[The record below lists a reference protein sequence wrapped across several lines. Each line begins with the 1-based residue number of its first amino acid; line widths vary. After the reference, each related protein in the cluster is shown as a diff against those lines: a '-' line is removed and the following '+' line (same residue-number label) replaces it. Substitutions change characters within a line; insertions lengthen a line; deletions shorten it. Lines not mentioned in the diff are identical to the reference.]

1 MHALFNLYSLW
12 NDGRKVFFFFFLM
25 EGKILVNNQKIK
37 AEQAAK
43 GEKV

>member
-1 MHALFNLYSLW
+1 MMIEI
-12 NDGRKVFFFFFLM
+12 FFLM

>member
-1 MHALFNLYSLW
+1 MLFLTSSLW
-12 NDGRKVFFFFFLM
+12 NDGRRDFFFLM

-37 AEQAAK
+37 AEEAAK

>member
-1 MHALFNLYSLW
+1 MM
-12 NDGRKVFFFFFLM
+12 VEEIFFLM

>member
-1 MHALFNLYSLW
+1 MLFLTSSLW
-12 NDGRKVFFFFFLM
+12 NDDRDFFLM

>member
-1 MHALFNLYSLW
+1 MM
-12 NDGRKVFFFFFLM
+12 VEEIFFLM

-37 AEQAAK
+37 AEEAAK

>member
-1 MHALFNLYSLW
+1 MM
-12 NDGRKVFFFFFLM
+12 VEEFFFLM

>member
-1 MHALFNLYSLW
+1 MLFLTSIVCEMMVE
-12 NDGRKVFFFFFLM
+12 KFFFFFLM